1 MFFVQHM
8 CVRNTILHM
17 KPATKTVATKNIC
30 IFGDSITYGAWDT
43 EGGWAD
49 RLRRSLHART
59 LQSRFSEYYW
69 VYNLGIPG
77 DTSGDL
83 LECYR
88 VECEAREP
96 NSIIFAIG
104 NNDSSRMVGAI
115 ENRVPIERYRT
126 NMLKL
131 LRDAKKRADTV
142 ICVGL
147 TPVDE
152 KYTTP
157 FDTVCTFSNEQ
168 VRCYDTEL
176 KNVCIEENISTI
188 DIWSFFDSTNDLFDG
203 LHPNDRGHKKIHDAI
218 KTFLL
223 EEH

>member
-1 MFFVQHM
+1 
-8 CVRNTILHM
+8 M
-17 KPATKTVATKNIC
+17 KSATKTVTTKNIC

-49 RLRRSLHART
+49 RLRRSLHAQT
-59 LQSRFSEYYW
+59 LQSRFTEYYW

-77 DTSGDL
+77 DTSDAL
-83 LECYR
+83 LERYR

-96 NSIIFAIG
+96 NNIIFAIG
-104 NNDSSRMVGAI
+104 NNDSSCMVGAI
-115 ENRVPIERYRT
+115 KNRVPIERYRA

-131 LRDAKKRADTV
+131 LRDAKKRADIV

-152 KYTTP
+152 KHTTP

-168 VRCYDTEL
+168 VKRYDTEL
-176 KNVCIEENISTI
+176 KNVCIEENIPVI
-188 DIWSFFDSTNDLFDG
+188 DIWGLFNPVNDLFDG
-203 LHPNDRGHKKIHDAI
+203 LHPNDRGHKKIHDAV
-218 KTFLL
+218 KMFVL
-223 EEH
+223 EEL